1 VEPGIVEAAV
11 RGVKNVLRELR
22 MIEGEPD
29 RPAYQAVIQKTKWIR
44 AERGG
49 FLQFHVQPGEILEK
63 DQPLATNTNLLGY
76 EKSVLYAPFDSVVL
90 GMTTLPAV
98 SPGEPVCHL
107 GRLPRNL
114 KSAKLRQ
121 LRLKEDGLEGQIVDE
136 LATNVMIHEPTE
148 ETSIESAS

>member
-1 VEPGIVEAAV
+1 
-11 RGVKNVLRELR
+11 